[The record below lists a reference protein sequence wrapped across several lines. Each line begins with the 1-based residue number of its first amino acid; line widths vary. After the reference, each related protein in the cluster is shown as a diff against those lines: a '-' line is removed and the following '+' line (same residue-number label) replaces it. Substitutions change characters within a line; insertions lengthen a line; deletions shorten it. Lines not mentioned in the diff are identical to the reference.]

1 MKKKF
6 FGTKMRAVI
15 SVLLCLVFA
24 VAFWFLVKY
33 SQLDESTALSIIHSS
48 VIG

>member
-6 FGTKMRAVI
+6 FGSKMRAAL

-33 SQLDESTALSIIHSS
+33 SQLDEGTALSIIRSTT
-48 VIG
+48 IC